1 MNFRNQNNIPIMVA
15 SSNNLADDNWYLDF
29 GACHHLTQNVEN
41 LTNSTPYT
49 GTYKVTVGNG

>member
-1 MNFRNQNNIPIMVA
+1 MVA

-29 GACHHLTQNVEN
+29 GARHHLTQNVEN